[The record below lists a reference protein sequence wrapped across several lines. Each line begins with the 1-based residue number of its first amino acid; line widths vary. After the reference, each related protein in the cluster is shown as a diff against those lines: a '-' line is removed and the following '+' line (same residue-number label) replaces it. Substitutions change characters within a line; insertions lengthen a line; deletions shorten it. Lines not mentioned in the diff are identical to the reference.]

1 MKKRY
6 YTLAILSLVV
16 LVAIMVIYGHEKSES
31 ASQRSTS
38 AENQR
43 QEGPTLITGS
53 DEGSRSERLFEEI
66 GVVQIPPTPIP
77 IDISLPD
84 LNGMVVKFSDFKGKI
99 VFLNFWATWC
109 PPCRFEMPA
118 MEKLHKKL
126 KNKDFVMLAVDLQ
139 EPAAVVKKYFK
150 KHKLTFMSLMDTDG
164 EVSGLF
170 GVRSIPTTF
179 ILDKEGRIIGGAVGA
194 REWNGQESVALFEHL
209 INQEAVPSS

>member
-1 MKKRY
+1 
-6 YTLAILSLVV
+6 
-16 LVAIMVIYGHEKSES
+16 MVIYGHEKSES

>member
-6 YTLAILSLVV
+6 SKLAILSLVV
-16 LVAIMVIYGHEKSES
+16 LVAIMVIHGCEKSDS
-31 ASQRSTS
+31 ASQQSTS
-38 AENQR
+38 AENQQ
-43 QEGPTLITGS
+43 QEGHLLITGS
-53 DEGSRSERLFEEI
+53 DEGSISERLFEEI

-77 IDISLPD
+77 FDISLPD
-84 LNGMVVKFSDFKGKI
+84 LNGMMVKFSDFKGKI

-126 KNKDFVMLAVDLQ
+126 KDKDFVMIAVDLQ
-139 EPAAVVKKYFK
+139 DPASVVKKYFK
-150 KHKLTFMSLMDTDG
+150 KNKLTFISLLDADG
-164 EVSGLF
+164 QVSGLF

-194 REWNGQESVALFEHL
+194 REWNSQESVALFEHL
-209 INQEAVPSS
+209 INQETVPSS

>member
-1 MKKRY
+1 MKKCY
-6 YTLAILSLVV
+6 YTIAILSLVV
-16 LVAIMVIYGHEKSES
+16 LVAIVVIYGHEKSES

-38 AENQR
+38 VEDPR
-43 QEGPTLITGS
+43 QEGPILITKN
-53 DEGSRSERLFEEI
+53 DEGGRSERLFEEI

-77 IDISLPD
+77 IDISLQD
-84 LNGMVVKFSDFKGKI
+84 LNGMMVKFSDFKGKI

-126 KNKDFVMLAVDLQ
+126 KDKDFVMLAVDLQ
-139 EPAAVVKKYFK
+139 DPVSVVKQYFK
-150 KHKLTFMSLMDTDG
+150 KNKLTFTSLLDADG
-164 EVSGLF
+164 QVSGLF

-194 REWNGQESVALFEHL
+194 REWNSQESVALFEHL
-209 INQEAVPSS
+209 INQESVPSS

>member
-38 AENQR
+38 TENQQ

-77 IDISLPD
+77 IDIGLPD
-84 LNGMVVKFSDFKGKI
+84 LNGMMVKFSDFKGKI

-126 KNKDFVMLAVDLQ
+126 KDKDFVMLAVDLQ
-139 EPAAVVKKYFK
+139 EPASVVKKYFK
-150 KHKLTFMSLMDTDG
+150 KHKLTFISLMDADG
-164 EVSGLF
+164 ELSGLF

-194 REWNGQESVALFEHL
+194 REWNSQESVALFEHL

>member
-1 MKKRY
+1 MKCP
-6 YTLAILSLVV
+6 I
-16 LVAIMVIYGHEKSES
+16 
-31 ASQRSTS
+31 
-38 AENQR
+38 
-43 QEGPTLITGS
+43 PP
-53 DEGSRSERLFEEI
+53 ERLFEEI
-66 GVVQIPPTPIP
+66 GVTRIPPTPIP

-84 LNGMVVKFSDFKGKI
+84 LNGMMVKFSDFKGKI

-126 KNKDFVMLAVDLQ
+126 KDKDFVMLAVDLQ
-139 EPAAVVKKYFK
+139 DPASVVKQYFK
-150 KHKLTFMSLMDTDG
+150 KNKLTFKSLLDADG
-164 EVSGLF
+164 QVSGLF

-194 REWNGQESVALFEHL
+194 REWNSQESVALFEHL